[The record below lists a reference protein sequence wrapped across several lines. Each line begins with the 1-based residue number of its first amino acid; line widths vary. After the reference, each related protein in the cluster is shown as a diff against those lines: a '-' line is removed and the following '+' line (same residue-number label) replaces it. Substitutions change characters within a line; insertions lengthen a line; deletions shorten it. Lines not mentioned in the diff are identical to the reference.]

1 MKTYFRYLLSL
12 VVLLVGA
19 TGLAFSQNIITGTVE
34 DADGPLI
41 GASVLVQ
48 GTTRTTPCNLF
59 MKQLRN
65 QVENNNNLFY

>member
-19 TGLAFSQNIITGTVE
+19 TGLAFSQITVTGTVE

-41 GASVLVQ
+41 GASVLVK
-48 GTTRTTPCNLF
+48 GTTRGTITDMDGQYAIEANVGDELEF
-59 MKQLRN
+59 
-65 QVENNNNLFY
+65 